1 MPLLIK
7 IRITRS
13 NRGNVLGNFPY
24 FHIKHIVD
32 GTRKNCLSKAIL
44 MSTNNIYFYGQFNHP
59 STSCYLELYNADS
72 ISISFGITGPIVIS
86 LKVEFCS

>member
-44 MSTNNIYFYGQFNHP
+44 MTSVAQLDARPTVDQEVAGSNPAGSATFFRKDLIMKYF
-59 STSCYLELYNADS
+59 LL
-72 ISISFGITGPIVIS
+72 SFSP
-86 LKVEFCS
+86 FR